1 MRSLR
6 LRFPGTGQ
14 DAQASGG
21 IAGYT
26 LLLLGII
33 VFIGVLYQLKAVMD
47 ETAYWDSR
55 ITGIERM
62 VQRKVAPKILSASGN
77 TEIKQEVAR
86 ANVVLSQIDLPWE
99 ALFDSVEYASSLNV
113 ALLSFQPDADGR
125 MLRIGGE
132 AKNMTA
138 LLDFVG
144 TLERESVLE
153 DAYLLKYE
161 VKQDDPQQPI
171 IFSLIASWIE

>member
-1 MRSLR
+1 MRSLN
-6 LRFPGTGQ
+6 LKFPGTGQ
-14 DAQASGG
+14 DAQARGN
-21 IAGYT
+21 IVGYT
-26 LLLLGII
+26 LLLMGTL
-33 VFIGVLYQLKAVMD
+33 VLMGVLYQLKVVMD
-47 ETAYWDSR
+47 EVAYWDSR
-55 ITGIERM
+55 ISGIERM
-62 VQRKVAPKILSASGN
+62 AQRKVAPKILSASGN
-77 TEIKQEVAR
+77 LDIRKEVAR

-99 ALFDSVEYASSLNV
+99 SLFDSVEYASGLNV

-144 TLERESVLE
+144 TLERESALE

-171 IFSLIASWIE
+171 IFSLIASWI

>member
-86 ANVVLSQIDLPWE
+86 ANVVLSQIDLP
-99 ALFDSVEYASSLNV
+99 DRKSVV
-113 ALLSFQPDADGR
+113 
-125 MLRIGGE
+125 
-132 AKNMTA
+132 
-138 LLDFVG
+138 
-144 TLERESVLE
+144 
-153 DAYLLKYE
+153 
-161 VKQDDPQQPI
+161 
-171 IFSLIASWIE
+171 